1 MTNNNTKKTIRD
13 YYNELLSLG
22 DVQSNNELVEFINGR
37 LAQLDKK
44 NSAPRKA
51 TAAQVKS
58 AALQASISDYFNAN
72 PAKVMTISDMIANI
86 PDCAGL
92 STSMV
97 RSAVSK
103 LIEAGLMER
112 FEEKRKAYFQLVKA

>member
-1 MTNNNTKKTIRD
+1 MTNTKKTIRD
-13 YYNELLSLG
+13 YYNDLLALNE
-22 DVQSNNELVEFINGR
+22 VQANSELVEFINGR
-37 LAQLDKK
+37 LEQLDKK

-58 AALQASISDYFNAN
+58 AALQESIKAYFLDN
-72 PAKVMTISDMIANI
+72 PNKVMTISDMIATI

-103 LIEAGLMER
+103 LIEAGVMER
-112 FEEKRKAYFQLVKA
+112 FEEKRKAYFQLVKD

>member
-1 MTNNNTKKTIRD
+1 MTNTKKTIRD
-13 YYNELLSLG
+13 YYNDLLALNE
-22 DVQSNNELVEFINGR
+22 VQASSELVEFINGR
-37 LAQLDKK
+37 LEQLDKK

-58 AALQASISDYFNAN
+58 AALQESIKAYFLDN
-72 PAKVMTISDMIANI
+72 PNKVMTISDMIANI

-103 LIEAGLMER
+103 LIEAGIMER
-112 FEEKRKAYFQLVKA
+112 FEEKRKAYFQLVKD